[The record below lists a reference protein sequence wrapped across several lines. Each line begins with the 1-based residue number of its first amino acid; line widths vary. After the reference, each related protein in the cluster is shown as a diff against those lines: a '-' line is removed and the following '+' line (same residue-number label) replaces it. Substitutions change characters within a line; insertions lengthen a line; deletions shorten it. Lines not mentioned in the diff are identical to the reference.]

1 MTVGTTLREGAC
13 RILLCPDPAE
23 KARLSA
29 EIARAWHARE
39 ITEIGEAQPPERP
52 ARPDH
57 PELRPP
63 RDMPRRRINSPTGR
77 IAFIHAIAHIELNA
91 IDLAWDLIARFGA
104 TDLPRAFF
112 DDWVDVAR
120 DEARHFSLLIGY
132 LETHDAAY
140 GDLPAH
146 DGLWEAAESTT
157 DDILARL
164 ALVPLVLEA
173 RGLDTAPMAVEKL
186 TAAGDQKAVDILSV
200 IAREEV
206 AHVAAGVRWFE
217 EICEQRNLEP
227 AKTFQSLVRSL
238 FKGELKP
245 PFAKEARDAAGF
257 PAEYYEPLSAGAI

>member
-1 MTVGTTLREGAC
+1 MTDWSTLREEAC
-13 RILLCPDPAE
+13 RVLQCPDPAE
-23 KARLSA
+23 KARLSV
-29 EIARAWHARE
+29 EIAQAWRG
-39 ITEIGEAQPPERP
+39 GEFAETGDAHPPERP

-63 RDMPRRRINSPTGR
+63 RDMPRRRVNSPTGR

-104 TDLPRAFF
+104 PDMPKKFF

-120 DEARHFSLLIGY
+120 DEARHFSLLAGY
-132 LETHDAAY
+132 LEAHGAAY

-146 DGLWEAAESTT
+146 DGLWEAAAATT

-173 RGLDTAPMAVEKL
+173 RGLDTTPMAMEKL
-186 TAAGDQKAVDILSV
+186 TAAGDEKAVGILSV

-217 EICEQRNLEP
+217 EICRYRKLDPVE
-227 AKTFQSLVRSL
+227 TFQSLVRSR

-245 PFAKEARDAAGF
+245 PFAKAARDAAGF
-257 PAEYYEPLSAGAI
+257 TPEYYEPLSAGSG